1 VSLRSTPIEHALS
14 LPDGRQAE
22 LRVGMAN
29 DSYIPR
35 REEQTVI
42 LEVRIDGHVAATVNT
57 LLEPEQEDEAT
68 ALAREVLDGLQS
80 GRIEPTAAA
89 LEQYADRLR

>member
-1 VSLRSTPIEHALS
+1 VSLRSTPIEHVLT
-14 LPDGRQAE
+14 LPDGREAQ

-29 DSYIPR
+29 DGYIPQ
-35 REEQTVI
+35 REVQTVV
-42 LEVRIDGHVAATVNT
+42 LELRAGGRVIATVNT
-57 LLEPEQEDEAT
+57 VLDRDQEDEAT
-68 ALAREVLDGLQS
+68 DLAREVLDGLQS